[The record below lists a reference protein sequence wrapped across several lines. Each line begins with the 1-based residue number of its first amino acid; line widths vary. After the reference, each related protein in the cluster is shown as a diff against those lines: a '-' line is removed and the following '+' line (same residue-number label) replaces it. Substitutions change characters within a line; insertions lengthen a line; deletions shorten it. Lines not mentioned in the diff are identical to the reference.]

1 MFEIRPYELKYLDQ
15 SYDFLIDTFYISF
28 GPDKSQWPN
37 GLGNYELAKYRA
49 DIANILGKDGNS
61 SFSVHCDNQFV
72 GQIELKR
79 LKDGCG
85 YVSFYYLSSEY
96 RNKGLGKQL
105 DEFAIKELKRQ
116 GCRKVRL
123 AVSGLNK
130 AGQRFYEKNG
140 WKSLGPDP
148 DRPLGI
154 MMEKELE

>member
-1 MFEIRPYELKYLDQ
+1 MTPYNL
-15 SYDFLIDTFYISF
+15 

-37 GLGNYELAKYRA
+37 GLGNYELIKYQA
-49 DIANILGKDGNS
+49 DIEKVLAQDGNW
-61 SFSVHCDNQFV
+61 SFSVHCDDQLV
-72 GQIELKR
+72 GQIELKK

-85 YVSFYYLSSEY
+85 YVSFYYLRREY

-105 DEFAIKELKRQ
+105 DEFAMKELKRQ
-116 GCRKVRL
+116 GCRKARL

-130 AGQRFYEKNG
+130 AGQRFYEKTG

-154 MMEKELE
+154 MMEKELESLTEIL